1 MRVTDDRFTRD
12 WRRYHVAFSMVQHSV
27 RTTTIQQWTGLTPY
41 RIQLMYRSYDGSRS
55 RRRGS
60 PPWRTAIFTQSLTH
74 EMETSALANL
84 LVTSRLTLGA
94 EGWPA
99 TFPDVM
105 RAEGI
110 IEVYETYR
118 AVLNTNWI
126 TLEHVLLLATEL
138 DANSTLALKTC
149 TECRGIMVTDCLG
162 TVRDRCAFCRSGVPV
177 RPPASEIARLA
188 PAENRRS

>member
-1 MRVTDDRFTRD
+1 MPVLHAVLRSTPFQGGMTVRVTDDRFTRD

-84 LVTSRLTLGA
+84 LVTSRLA
-94 EGWPA
+94 Q
-99 TFPDVM
+99 
-105 RAEGI
+105 
-110 IEVYETYR
+110 
-118 AVLNTNWI
+118 
-126 TLEHVLLLATEL
+126 
-138 DANSTLALKTC
+138 
-149 TECRGIMVTDCLG
+149 G
-162 TVRDRCAFCRSGVPV
+162 TGR
-177 RPPASEIARLA
+177 
-188 PAENRRS
+188 